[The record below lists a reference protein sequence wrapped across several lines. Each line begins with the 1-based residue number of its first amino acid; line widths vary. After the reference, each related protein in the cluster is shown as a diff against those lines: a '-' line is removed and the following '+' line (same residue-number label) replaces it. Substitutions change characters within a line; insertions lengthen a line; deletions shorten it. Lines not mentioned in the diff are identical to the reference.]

1 MGVLVASSSC
11 TPLALHPPRAVGGG
25 IVRRAG
31 VLAAALGVAA
41 LGIVATGAVSVAAVR
56 HDATAGTARRV
67 AVASSASEQA
77 VAAPPAQDEIEWP

>member
-1 MGVLVASSSC
+1 MASSSC
-11 TPLALHPPRAVGGG
+11 APLALQPPRAVGGR
-25 IVRRAG
+25 IVRQAG
-31 VLAAALGVAA
+31 VLVAA

-77 VAAPPAQDEIEWP
+77 VVAPPAQDEIEWP